1 MKLLKSLL
9 SLSLVAAAALSMTAC
24 TDDQLSFGAG
34 VIVGVIVADDN
45 DHHHDRRP
53 PRYRGRRH
61 HSQTQLA
68 GASPAEI
75 VAMKYNLSAEQAEVL
90 TAHLLPARQGD
101 LSGLAA
107 LGFEKNDLRALVAGQ
122 NPSAS
127 TLLTLSEKLGL
138 EVSEAHQLVQDIKA
152 DAITARDNLM

>member
-53 PRYRGRRH
+53 PRYRGRRP

-68 GASPAEI
+68 GLSHAEV